1 MEYVKKDTKCSH
13 CREEYVEEMWKVNRT
28 NHMAI
33 PNIVIPYYYC
43 QECMNSAEDVLNEI
57 DTDPCVYGIT
67 DIDDQE
73 AFCNRKEKLIH
84 PFLSQSN

>member
-1 MEYVKKDTKCSH
+1 
-13 CREEYVEEMWKVNRT
+13 
-28 NHMAI
+28 
-33 PNIVIPYYYC
+33 
-43 QECMNSAEDVLNEI
+43 MNSAEDVLNEI